1 MARSLVIVESPA
13 KASTLGKFL
22 GKDFQVAA
30 CYGHVRDLD
39 RKGIAVDRAKGY
51 APNYRIVPGKERTV
65 VELTKLAR
73 KAERIYLAADP
84 DREGEAICWH
94 LHELLKKEAPQ
105 ARFHRA
111 EFNEITKAA
120 VTRAIEK
127 PTRISSD
134 RVGAQ
139 QARRIIDRLVGY
151 EVSELLWQKVWRGLS
166 AGRVQTVALRI
177 IVERETERE
186 AFVPIPYFSVPVV
199 LAKDGAAF
207 PARVVAWRGQKL
219 QFDGSDPRLASQAAA
234 DEVRAHVQASALAVV
249 SVEARE
255 RRTNPAPP
263 FTTPTLQQAA
273 ARSLGFSVR
282 RTMMVAQ
289 RLYEGR
295 QVGERGTVGLITY
308 MRTDSVRIA
317 DEALVAVREHIA
329 ETYGAAALPAEPR
342 RYKQKKDAQDAHE
355 AIRPTT
361 LDLPPDALAAY
372 LQPDELKLYR
382 LIWTRFV
389 ASQMTPSLSEVTTVE
404 IEARRTG
411 ARDVAGLRASGS
423 VLKDPGF
430 LRVYGQAADD
440 TSSNAPEDEAAGEDA
455 KVRLPALAQGD
466 ALELKEARAEGHET
480 QPPPRFNEASLVK
493 FMEENG
499 IGRPSTYADILRKI
513 EQREYVR
520 KKERRFI
527 PTPLGRLVVDL
538 MKEGFE
544 EFFQTEYTARMEEEL
559 DEVEEG
565 KVGWRDALADF
576 DGKFSKDRERAKKQ
590 MHSVKA
596 GMLMPLVREAFNDF
610 RLTND
615 PGDTCPESGHPLKL
629 RMGKAGLFI
638 ACSGYPDCT
647 WTVDI
652 PETEEDPLDVSE
664 LEGQT
669 CEECGSP
676 MRLRTARTGS
686 VFLGCTAY
694 PRCRNAVNVS
704 VQGGKPE
711 ARPDEPTGEQ
721 CPACGHGLVKRH
733 GRFGEY
739 VSCSNYPDCRYKPPK
754 PVTLTGVSC
763 PECAQGEIL
772 ERKGRFGP
780 FYGCSRYPECT
791 RNFRARPVPRPCPDC
806 GTPYLLVRERKAGA
820 FYVCDKEDCGFE
832 APADDVE
839 RYPVRTEV
847 TEAARQAALE
857 AAKPKPTPKRKRRRA
872 EPAVDA
878 TAPPAAAAAQPTA
891 ARRAASARKKKPGP
905 AAGRAPAARPAR
917 SGARSA
923 LGSATVR
930 PPAAGT
936 RGGDAMTRSGTAAGR
951 SGAGATRGRAAVRRK
966 ARS

>member
-51 APNYRIVPGKERTV
+51 EPNYRIVPGKERTV
-65 VELTKLAR
+65 AELTRLAR

-94 LHELLKKEAPQ
+94 LHELLKKEAPK

-111 EFNEITKAA
+111 EFNEITKTA

-127 PTRISSD
+127 PTRISQD

-186 AFVPIPYFSVPVV
+186 AFRPIPYFSVPVV

-219 QFDGSDPRLASQAAA
+219 QFDGSDPRLASQEAA
-234 DEVRAHVQASALAVV
+234 DEVRAYVEGAGLRIV

-255 RRTNPAPP
+255 RRANPAPP
-263 FTTPTLQQAA
+263 FTTSKLQQAA

-295 QVGERGTVGLITY
+295 PVGDQGTVGLISY

-317 DEALVAVREHIA
+317 DEALVAVREHIRSA
-329 ETYGAAALPAEPR
+329 YGAAALPAEAR
-342 RYKQKKDAQDAHE
+342 RFKQKKDVQDAHE

-361 LDLPPDALAAY
+361 LDLPPEAVAAY

-382 LIWTRFV
+382 LIWSRFV

-404 IEARRTG
+404 IEARRG
-411 ARDVAGLRASGS
+411 GSNDLALLRASGT

-430 LRVYGQAADD
+430 LRVYGQTADD
-440 TSSNAPEDEAAGEDA
+440 ESTNAPEEEAAGEDA
-455 KVRLPALAQGD
+455 KVRLPALAEGD
-466 ALELKEARAEGHET
+466 ALELREARAEGHET

-520 KKERRFI
+520 KKDRRFI

-544 EFFQTEYTARMEEEL
+544 EFFQTAYTARMEEEL

-565 KVGWRDALADF
+565 KVGWREALADF
-576 DGKFSKDRERAKKQ
+576 DGKFSKDRERAKRQ

-596 GMLMPLVREAFNDF
+596 GMLMPLVREVFNDF

-638 ACSGYPDCT
+638 ACSGYPECT
-647 WTVDI
+647 WTLDI
-652 PETEEDPLDVSE
+652 PETEEDPLDLSD

-721 CPACGHGLVKRH
+721 CPACGHALVKRH

-754 PVTLTGVSC
+754 PVTLTGVPC
-763 PECAQGEIL
+763 PECGQGEIL

-791 RNFRARPVPRPCPDC
+791 RNFRARPVPKPCPSC

-820 FYVCDKEDCGFE
+820 FYVCDEEKCGFE
-832 APADDVE
+832 ATADDLE
-839 RYPVRTEV
+839 RYPVRTEI
-847 TEAARQAALE
+847 TEAAKQAALE
-857 AAKPKPTPKRKRRRA
+857 GAKPKPAPKRKRRKP
-872 EPAVDA
+872 EPVAAAADE
-878 TAPPAAAAAQPTA
+878 PPAAAPRQPA
-891 ARRAASARKKKPGP
+891 RQPARRAA
-905 AAGRAPAARPAR
+905 AARVRTPRRPKPEAAPVPKKAAR
-917 SGARSA
+917 VAQGAKAAAKGRTRKA
-923 LGSATVR
+923 V
-930 PPAAGT
+930 PPAK
-936 RGGDAMTRSGTAAGR
+936 RS
-951 SGAGATRGRAAVRRK
+951 K